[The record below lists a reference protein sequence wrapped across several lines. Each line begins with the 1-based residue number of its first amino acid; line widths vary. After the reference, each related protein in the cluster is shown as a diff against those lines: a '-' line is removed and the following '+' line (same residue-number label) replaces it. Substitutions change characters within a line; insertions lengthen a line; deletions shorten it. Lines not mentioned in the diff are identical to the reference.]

1 MARLHGASRIAER
14 TYDSYAAC
22 LLCSRDELRCG
33 FMERQ
38 GYPKESAMEL
48 HGEGEVR
55 RGSAER
61 HASASDDSEP
71 KGGDGYGRSWR
82 QGDTLYIG
90 VRAHTIISHRMEY
103 ELSKSAVYLPRKYRT
118 GITFVRR

>member
-1 MARLHGASRIAER
+1 MARIHRSTGITEK

-22 LLCSRDELRCG
+22 LLCLRDELRCG

-38 GYPKESAMEL
+38 GYLKERAVEL

-61 HASASDDSEP
+61 HASASGDSEP
-71 KGGDGYGRSWR
+71 KGGDGYGHS
-82 QGDTLYIG
+82 
-90 VRAHTIISHRMEY
+90 
-103 ELSKSAVYLPRKYRT
+103 
-118 GITFVRR
+118 RR